1 MQIAL
6 RQTEQA
12 AADAEVAMPD
22 REVLPDRVEEV
33 VEDLGWNIISGQC
46 RGQRR
51 VVATGAGVEDVAL
64 DCAGKGG
71 GEGVAEGEVG
81 VSRLLPSL
89 LPYAA
94 VGGVEEAVEVPLR
107 QPHGLPRLVGDLP

>member
-1 MQIAL
+1 MQITL

-22 REVLPDRVEEV
+22 WEVLPDRIEEV
-33 VEDLGWNIISGQC
+33 VEDLEWNIVSSQC

-64 DCAGKGG
+64 DRAGQCGG
-71 GEGVAEGEVG
+71 
-81 VSRLLPSL
+81 
-89 LPYAA
+89 
-94 VGGVEEAVEVPLR
+94 
-107 QPHGLPRLVGDLP
+107 